1 MNSFGKLYA
10 KPVDVSFNTPPS
22 SFHTDGLFDAP
33 KVMEE
38 ILPLDERNIVT
49 ATKGR
54 EEWK

>member
-1 MNSFGKLYA
+1 MNSLSKLNA

-22 SFHTDGLFDAP
+22 SFHTDGLFDVP

-54 EEWK
+54 KGWK